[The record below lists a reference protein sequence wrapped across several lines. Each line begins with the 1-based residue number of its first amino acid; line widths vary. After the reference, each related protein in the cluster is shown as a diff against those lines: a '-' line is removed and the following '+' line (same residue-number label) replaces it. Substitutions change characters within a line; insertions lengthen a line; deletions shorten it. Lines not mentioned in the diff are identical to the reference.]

1 MKVLWWRSINIIFQ
15 NCHFCLFCC
24 KFWVLLR
31 FMIIKLF
38 FFFKFCCHSV
48 YCLLEFESLIF
59 FKSFL
64 FPAWTLNFFIE
75 RDDLLVAGYHSVKSN
90 ENPIPFCVLNL
101 IWSMFDPLILQTHK
115 TRQLLLYYSYIYII
129 KWIWHLSKNLIN
141 ILFFRSNVSLDP
153 LNFWETLVGMYTGI
167 YCIDFNQ
174 VVYRF

>member
-1 MKVLWWRSINIIFQ
+1 MLPFCILFAWIWIF
-15 NCHFCLFCC
+15 NFLK
-24 KFWVLLR
+24 KFS
-31 FMIIKLF
+31 FPSMNSEF
-38 FFFKFCCHSV
+38 FYGKRWIS
-48 YCLLEFESLIF
+48 
-59 FKSFL
+59 
-64 FPAWTLNFFIE
+64 
-75 RDDLLVAGYHSVKSN
+75 GYHSVKSN
-90 ENPIPFCVLNL
+90 QNPIPFCVLNL